1 MPTSRKTPSR
11 SGAGEL
17 ELLSTIK
24 AVIAKTKQASSLARV
39 FKEAAEEYDEAFDL
53 SAGSR
58 ALTERPWECLSQTA
72 VSG

>member
-1 MPTSRKTPSR
+1 M
-11 SGAGEL
+11 
-17 ELLSTIK
+17 STIK